1 MTCPFCPGGLTV
13 DAATPVPGPDG
24 VAYTCGQ
31 VSQFAS
37 FLMAEGDQ
45 CGVLLMAEALCCPEE
60 PAGPCGFCSA
70 GLTADADT
78 PLPAGSDGNSYTCG
92 QLTEFANLFDSND
105 DECNEMLLAEP
116 LCCPPSNVC
125 GFCSAG
131 LTADADTPLPAG
143 SDGNSYT
150 CGQLT
155 EFAKQVGI
163 YDAEC
168 NEMLLAEPLCCPS
181 FDQVCGFCSEGLTVD
196 ADTPLPVAPDGVTY
210 TCSQLHAVVNFVKS
224 GSDECNDMLMAEP
237 ICCPSSN
244 FENDTSSNSEGGTSV
259 PIDSSGEIDE
269 PADSADESDPT
280 EPDQDTVQSDPDN
293 ASDEDVIGTDEGSDA
308 SSLSAFS
315 LASIFCTVIAYVVM

>member
-45 CGVLLMAEALCCPEE
+45 CGDLLMAEALCCPEE
-60 PAGPCGFCSA
+60 PAGP
-70 GLTADADT
+70 
-78 PLPAGSDGNSYTCG
+78 
-92 QLTEFANLFDSND
+92 
-105 DECNEMLLAEP
+105 
-116 LCCPPSNVC
+116 C

-181 FDQVCGFCSEGLTVD
+181 FDQVCGFCSEGLTAD

-308 SSLSAFS
+308 SSLSAVS
-315 LASIFCTVIAYVVM
+315 IASIFCTVIAYVVM